1 MRARLVTVLGRWP
14 ESTPVAWPPGR
25 LDVDGSG
32 APGEV
37 TAGSP
42 TSPLRCMVA
51 FWDGKSTGTQDA
63 FTRAIRLGRYV
74 VVYRLRLIALV
85 GTLILPPSGPACY

>member
-1 MRARLVTVLGRWP
+1 
-14 ESTPVAWPPGR
+14 
-25 LDVDGSG
+25 
-32 APGEV
+32 
-37 TAGSP
+37 
-42 TSPLRCMVA
+42 MVA